1 MNCSAGRYSLVGAEV
16 CVSCAAGKASSS
28 AAATAESACI
38 SCAAGKYNE
47 ELGQTECGDCGAGK
61 FLGASGSAT
70 NVCADCTEGK
80 FAAQLEIPL
89 ARIVLEESTPVEL
102 EAFPAPSASR
112 ERPRPTLDSRSAQR
126 AGLESTSSLRARQR
140 AAIAL
145 AVTSLARLARQRA
158 RFALAGSTQMKRK
171 VLALTAE

>member
-1 MNCSAGRYSLVGAEV
+1 MFPAPLGRQAALPQQQLSRLAFLAPRGNITSSLASPSAPIAER
-16 CVSCAAGKASSS
+16 ASSWGPRARQRTS
-28 AAATAESACI
+28 VLFAWRES
-38 SCAAGKYNE
+38 
-47 ELGQTECGDCGAGK
+47 LRP
-61 FLGASGSAT
+61 
-70 NVCADCTEGK
+70 
-80 FAAQLEIPL
+80 QLEIPL
-89 ARIVLEESTPVEL
+89 ARIVLKESTPVEL

-171 VLALTAE
+171 VFALTAE